1 MPDGEAGRSSSQERA
16 STSSQSQ
23 PGIVSSVEAT
33 SFPLSMLLLLS
44 LVIRARV
51 PGNGVGAPVVLRP
64 EPGSPDPPDVIGVVL
79 SRSAGKKLRA
89 ASYSPGMGTSDQV
102 GGAGHGR
109 RRRLRL
115 SVGQSGGQSDE
126 DRVVAV
132 PAPLLLR
139 FLDDAL
145 AAKAL
150 RDENDNNGD
159 DDEAAGCVS
168 IGLPTLGIQ
177 FKTLFA
183 EPLRKSL
190 GLTED
195 QQGRHSL
202 TFPSQIPICNGP
214 LNHAPVMLPPIM
226 DL

>member
-1 MPDGEAGRSSSQERA
+1 MPDGEAGRISSQEQA

-44 LVIRARV
+44 LVIRARI
-51 PGNGVGAPVVLRP
+51 PGNGVGAPVILRP
-64 EPGSPDPPDVIGVVL
+64 EPGSLEPLEVVGIVL

-89 ASYSPGMGTSDQV
+89 ASYPSGMGPSDQV

-145 AAKAL
+145 LAAKAL
-150 RDENDNNGD
+150 RDENDNSGE
-159 DDEAAGCVS
+159 DEAAGFVS

-183 EPLRKSL
+183 EPLRRSL

-195 QQGRHSL
+195 QQGTRWVDRGSTRYAL
-202 TFPSQIPICNGP
+202 R
-214 LNHAPVMLPPIM
+214 LNPQSDPYL
-226 DL
+226 